1 MKKLI
6 KLEFNNTTRE
16 RKTEDSYSE
25 LYSHDKNNGSFEF
38 EILNDTLTTEQVIA
52 LFKFTESNKIWKT
65 TGTVEGNKVKVT
77 FDTTLITQNETVIC
91 YLYFDEEQRTSD
103 TFRFKF
109 KVKVSEIDKMNRYE
123 VKERFINNTVI
134 VDRLDVVTKTELQ
147 EALKNVGGIATEGLL
162 TEVKAEEIYAK
173 KSEAVDNTNF
183 ELVKNRVLALELKT
197 DKDTV
202 YDDSELKGRIS
213 VLEAKEDNNTI
224 YDDTNVR
231 ERLTALES
239 KPNVDV
245 NNLVTKDELASK
257 NYLTEHQDTSNFA
270 LKSEIPQQYNDTEV
284 KERLTTLE
292 NKAPVDLSNYATKEE
307 LENKHYISDVS
318 NLATKDELQEVRN
331 SQPTV
336 DTSHLVTRDELESK
350 GYLTTHQDLSEY
362 AKKSELYNDSDLKA
376 RVEVLEQKTDK
387 DTVYDDTPLKERVTA
402 LESKA
407 IAGGTYDDSDLR
419 NRVVALETK
428 EDKDT
433 KYDDTEVKN
442 RLTELENKPAVDTSV
457 FVTEDKLNSKGYLTQ
472 HQDLSPYALKSEIPT
487 PYNDSPLTERITALE
502 NRPTT
507 GGSVDTS
514 NLVTKDELKN
524 QHYVTHEEVP
534 IAIYKEFATD
544 NFNEYFEQTTSEFL
558 NSNTHMR
565 GKIFVNPDND
575 YSTTSPLV
583 YTGDSEH
590 PKTAEYDA
598 ILYSVANS
606 LPDGYSLEPLNE
618 DNKVTFLSNKNF
630 SEVVPKEELK
640 AIVKEFG
647 GSTGSNID
655 TSNLATKEELANAV
669 TKNELEAKHYVTE
682 EELNNKAYLTQ
693 QNLDN
698 YALKSELPTPYNDSL
713 LNERVTALESKAI
726 EGGAYNDTD
735 LRNRVINL
743 ENKPP
748 LDTSEFVTNQAL
760 ESRGYIKDV
769 SNLVTK
775 DELEGKHYI
784 SDISNLVTKEEL
796 ENKGYLKTHQNLDN
810 VVTKEELATKG
821 YITDVSNLV
830 TKQELESKN
839 YLTTPYNDTPL
850 KERVEVLEN
859 KVDKDMIYND
869 TELRNRVEVLE
880 NKPNVDL
887 SNYVTNEQLENKH
900 YLTQHQELTHLATT
914 SDLEVLRNISVNKA
928 ELSKKLDTTEFNTF
942 KDNVVTKTELAEKGY
957 ISDLSNYVTKEELHE
972 ATEIDYSNIVTTD
985 ELEPYAKKTEIPQPY
1000 NDKALSDRV
1009 LALENK
1015 PSTGGAQT
1023 QDTGWITISEND
1035 PLNGNIVKIR
1045 RINDIVHVS
1054 LSNPD
1059 TENTHLQL
1067 EVTDGNGA
1075 VLADK
1080 EIRKGFTPMR
1090 TVVVPVISDVE
1101 NIMLN
1106 TQVST
1111 TGQAVF
1117 EVKNNKVILKVYD
1130 KDITSGTPTSKNIND
1145 FSYFTE
1151 DPFPTNLH

>member
-25 LYSHDKNNGSFEF
+25 LYSYDKNNGSFEF
-38 EILNDTLTTEQVIA
+38 EILNDTLTTEQVTA

-109 KVKVSEIDKMNRYE
+109 KVKVSEIDKMSRYE

-134 VDRLDVVTKTELQ
+134 VDRLDVVTKDELK

-162 TEVKAEEIYAK
+162 TEVKAEELYAK

-292 NKAPVDLSNYATKEE
+292 NKPPVDLSGYATKEE
-307 LENKHYISDVS
+307 LRNVSGSQPAVDNLVTKEELEAKHYISDVS
-318 NLATKDELQEVRN
+318 NLATKEELNEVRN

-407 IAGGTYDDSDLR
+407 VEGGAYDDSDLR

-433 KYDDTEVKN
+433 KYDDTEVKH

-457 FVTEDKLNSKGYLTQ
+457 FVTEEKLNSKGYIS
-472 HQDLSPYALKSEIPT
+472 DIS
-487 PYNDSPLTERITALE
+487 
-502 NRPTT
+502 
-507 GGSVDTS
+507 G
-514 NLVTKDELKN
+514 
-524 QHYVTHEEVP
+524 
-534 IAIYKEFATD
+534 
-544 NFNEYFEQTTSEFL
+544 
-558 NSNTHMR
+558 
-565 GKIFVNPDND
+565 
-575 YSTTSPLV
+575 
-583 YTGDSEH
+583 
-590 PKTAEYDA
+590 
-598 ILYSVANS
+598 
-606 LPDGYSLEPLNE
+606 
-618 DNKVTFLSNKNF
+618 
-630 SEVVPKEELK
+630 
-640 AIVKEFG
+640 
-647 GSTGSNID
+647 
-655 TSNLATKEELANAV
+655 LATKQELANAV
-669 TKNELEAKHYVTE
+669 TKDELEAKHYVTE

-796 ENKGYLKTHQNLDN
+796 E
-810 VVTKEELATKG
+810 
-821 YITDVSNLV
+821 
-830 TKQELESKN
+830 SKN

-859 KVDKDMIYND
+859 KVDKDTIYND

-887 SNYVTNEQLENKH
+887 SNYVTSEQLENKH
-900 YLTQHQELTHLATT
+900 YLTQHQELSHLATT
-914 SDLEVLRNISVNKA
+914 SDLEALRNISVNKS
-928 ELSKKLDTTEFNTF
+928 ELSKKLDTTEFNSF
-942 KDNVVTKTELAEKGY
+942 KDSVVTKSELAEKGY
-957 ISDLSNYVTKEELHE
+957 ISDLSNYVTKQELHE
-972 ATEIDYSNIVTTD
+972 ATEIDYSNIVTID
-985 ELEPYAKKTEIPQPY
+985 ELEPYAKKSELPTPY
-1000 NDKALSDRV
+1000 NDSALVSRV
-1009 LALENK
+1009 SALESKQDNDTIYNDTEVK
-1015 PSTGGAQT
+1015 QRLTALESRPTTGGSIDTSNFVTKDELNTLKPNQT
-1023 QDTGWITISEND
+1023 LSLNNSTLSISGGNSVTLPTNKFEIHGTGMPNGVVEAEIGTTYVDKNKTNGALKWIKTTDGGNTGWEVLIGDTGWRT
-1035 PLNGNIVKIR
+1035 LNSTSKLKVGDRTSYIKIR
-1045 RINDIVHVS
+1045 RVNNLV
-1054 LSNPD
+1054 
-1059 TENTHLQL
+1059 TYQFGGLQW
-1067 EVTDGNGA
+1067 GWFGIIRRNGA
-1075 VLADK
+1075 GFLKHNSSGDKGAKVLGVSGIPEGFRSETSLVGPTYDDK
-1080 EIRKGFTPMR
+1080 GRPYGIWYLGGKTDSNFIQFTFNDDIPTDRDIGDIR
-1090 TVVVPVISDVE
+1090 VSAISYLTE
-1101 NIMLN
+1101 E
-1106 TQVST
+1106 
-1111 TGQAVF
+1111 AW
-1117 EVKNNKVILKVYD
+1117 
-1130 KDITSGTPTSKNIND
+1130 PTRL
-1145 FSYFTE
+1145 
-1151 DPFPTNLH
+1151 P